1 MEGSAA
7 EDLGAPE
14 SWEVADLEESVSR
27 LMLSKPND
35 APASASASASS
46 SALASDS
53 SLTDLG
59 GLGEK
64 DLEDVVG
71 QVDQF
76 LREALENPRE
86 RLSSKCFAILIKEA
100 KGILLI
106 GFLSGFSSMSLF

>member
-35 APASASASASS
+35 APASASS